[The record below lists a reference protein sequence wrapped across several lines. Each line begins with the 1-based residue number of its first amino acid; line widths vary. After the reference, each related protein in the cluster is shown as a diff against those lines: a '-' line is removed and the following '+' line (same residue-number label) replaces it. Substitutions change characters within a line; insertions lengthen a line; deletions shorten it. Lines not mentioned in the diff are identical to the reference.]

1 MLVKMSNALLLI
13 FYDLIFFF
21 TSISFFKSLSSLSS
35 VKNPQLFMSK
45 NKNQL
50 SNYWSMTVRVEKRK
64 TRVQMNFGCV
74 YFFNNNSIWSIPCFN
89 KLLLKNI
96 TDEVKCGLRTCKIS
110 WRRPTRL
117 LFTIVLFPSQYLLY
131 LLITNKSDVLNNRT
145 AIINS

>member
-13 FYDLIFFF
+13 FCDLIFFF
-21 TSISFFKSLSSLSS
+21 TSVSFFKSLSSLSS

-74 YFFNNNSIWSIPCFN
+74 YYFNNNSIWSISCFN

-96 TDEVKCGLRTCKIS
+96 TDEVKCGLRTYKIS

-117 LFTIVLFPSQYLLY
+117 LFTIVLFPFTIFALFTYNQQ
-131 LLITNKSDVLNNRT
+131 KWCPKQ
-145 AIINS
+145 

>member
-21 TSISFFKSLSSLSS
+21 TSVSFFKSLSSLSF
-35 VKNPQLFMSK
+35 VKNRQLFMSN

-74 YFFNNNSIWSIPCFN
+74 YFFNNNSI
-89 KLLLKNI
+89 
-96 TDEVKCGLRTCKIS
+96 
-110 WRRPTRL
+110 
-117 LFTIVLFPSQYLLY
+117 
-131 LLITNKSDVLNNRT
+131 
-145 AIINS
+145 

>member
-21 TSISFFKSLSSLSS
+21 FLHLFRFLSRCHHCLLL
-35 VKNPQLFMSK
+35 KILNCLCK
-45 NKNQL
+45 KKNQL

-96 TDEVKCGLRTCKIS
+96 TDEVKCGLRTYKIS

-117 LFTIVLFPSQYLLY
+117 LFTIVLFPFTIFALFTYNQQ
-131 LLITNKSDVLNNRT
+131 KWCPKQ
-145 AIINS
+145 